1 MTRSKKTRQR
11 GTVLLLLVVLTLSNL
26 FFVSPPAR
34 AQVRPTYDY
43 GALGLGQLLRGLQT
57 TGSVML
63 TGAHPDDED
72 SALLAYMAR
81 GLPARTAYLS
91 LTRGDGGQNV
101 LGSEQSESLGVIRT
115 EELLQARRL
124 DGAEQ
129 YFTRAFDYGFSKS
142 LDEAKSKWPEQLI
155 LGDMV
160 RAIRIF
166 RPLVLISRFSGTSAD
181 GHGQHQFAGYL
192 TPRAVV
198 AAADP
203 NQFPEQI
210 RAGLPAW
217 KVRKFYV
224 SSNPR
229 NQTDPPT
236 LRFDTGRYDPLL
248 GRSYAEI
255 AAEGRSLHRTQEQGN
270 LENRGPRYSGVRLV
284 QGVETWKGPDTSL
297 FTAIDTSISGLG
309 TQVGVTDE
317 AFRFELVRTEVAAK
331 RALNEYDPFEPQKII
346 PALADGLNA
355 VRKGRTRLKALSASS
370 AREDADFFL
379 SAKEAEFTE
388 ALRRVAGI
396 EIDVIADRETV
407 VPGDTLTVSMQVSN
421 PQLDNVQRI
430 GMNVIN
436 PTGWTTVP
444 KPNSANSQVVPATG
458 ETEVL
463 QFETKLVAGSAL
475 KPTEPFWLTS
485 PRDHDLFRWP
495 DPLTPWSK
503 RDPLCFPFLPAE
515 IYGEAEFKIGGEIVR
530 FERPIQYRFADAVR
544 GELRRDV
551 NVVPALSL
559 ELDQDLLIVP
569 SGTAAKPQRLV
580 VVATNNADRPI
591 TSQVQLQLPAG
602 WSAAPSTVPL
612 SFKRRGDR
620 LTAVF
625 TVTPR
630 GRPAAGSYPII
641 AVATADGQKYD
652 QEMHV
657 LSYPHIQTHRIY
669 APAAATVNVFDL
681 KVAPVRVGYIMGAG
695 DEVPD
700 AIRRMGVPV
709 TMLSESDLAAGD
721 LSQFETIVVGIKA
734 TDTRPDFVANH
745 ERLLDFARA
754 GGTLI
759 VQYQRPTYA
768 TLKLPPFATQMGPRI
783 SDENAPVTILKPED
797 PLFNWPNKI
806 TALDFDGWVQERSLY
821 GFTEFGAS
829 YTPVL
834 ETHDEGEPAQNGG
847 EVMVPMGRGLYIYTA
862 FAWFRQLPHGVP
874 GAYRLFANMLSRG
887 KAAAGGGPRAK

>member
-1 MTRSKKTRQR
+1 MRKNNSVKRW
-11 GTVLLLLVVLTLSNL
+11 TVALLGLVLTIPNL
-26 FFVSPPAR
+26 IIPPSAR

-43 GALGLGQLLRGLQT
+43 GALGLGQLLRRLQT

-72 SALLAYMAR
+72 SALLVYLAR
-81 GLPARTAYLS
+81 GLPSRTAYLS

-142 LDEAKSKWPEQLI
+142 LDEAKSKWPEQLV

-166 RPLVLISRFSGTSAD
+166 RPMVLISRFSGTSAD

-192 TPRAVV
+192 TPKAVA

-203 NQFPEQI
+203 NQFPDQI
-210 RAGLPAW
+210 REGLPAW

-229 NQTDPPT
+229 NQADPPT
-236 LRFDTGRYDPLL
+236 LRFDTGHYDPLL

-270 LENRGPRYSGVRLV
+270 IENRGPRYSGVRLV
-284 QGVETWKGPDTSL
+284 QGVETWKGQDTSL

-309 TQVGVTDE
+309 GQVGVSDE
-317 AFRFELVRTEVAAK
+317 ALRFELVRTEVAAK

-355 VRKGRTRLKALSASS
+355 IRKGRTRLKALPASN
-370 AREDADFFL
+370 AREDADL
-379 SAKEAEFTE
+379 YLATKEAEFTE
-388 ALRRVAGI
+388 ALRRAAGI

-407 VPGDTLTVSMQVSN
+407 APGDTVTVTMQVSN
-421 PQLDNVQRI
+421 PQSDKVQSL
-430 GMNVIN
+430 GLQLVN
-436 PTGWTTVP
+436 PPGWTIVP
-444 KPNSANSQVVPATG
+444 KPNSANSRDVPAPGVTD
-458 ETEVL
+458 VM
-463 QFETKLVAGSAL
+463 QFETKLVAGPSL
-475 KPTEPFWLTS
+475 KPTQPYWLTS
-485 PRDHDLFRWP
+485 QRDHDLFRWP

-503 RDPLCFPFLPAE
+503 MDPLCFPFSPAE
-515 IYGEAEFKIGGEIVR
+515 FYGQAEFKIGGEVVR
-530 FERPIQYRFADAVR
+530 FERPVQYRFADAVR
-544 GELRRDV
+544 GEIRREV

-569 SGTAAKPQRLV
+569 SGSAAKPQRIV
-580 VVATNNADRPI
+580 VIATNNADR
-591 TSQVQLQLPAG
+591 TVSSQIQLQLPSG
-602 WSAAPSTVPL
+602 WNAAPATVPL
-612 SFKRRGDR
+612 SFKRKGDR

-625 TVTPR
+625 TVTPK
-630 GRPAAGSYPII
+630 GKPVAGSYLLT

-669 APAAATVNVFDL
+669 TPAAANVNVFDL
-681 KVAPVRVGYIMGAG
+681 KVAPVRVGYVMGAG
-695 DEVPD
+695 DEVPE

-709 TMLSESDLAAGD
+709 TMLSEADLAAGD
-721 LSQFETIVVGIKA
+721 LTQFDTIVVGIKA

-768 TLKLPPFATQMGPRI
+768 TLKLPPFATQMGPRT
-783 SDENAPVTILKPED
+783 SDENAAVTILKPED
-797 PLFNWPNKI
+797 PLFNWPNQI
-806 TALDFDGWVQERSLY
+806 TAQDFSGWVQERSLY
-821 GFTEFGAS
+821 GFTEFGTS
-829 YTPVL
+829 YTPLL
-834 ETHDEGEPAQNGG
+834 ETHDAGEAAQNGG

-887 KAAAGGGPRAK
+887 KAVAGNGARSK